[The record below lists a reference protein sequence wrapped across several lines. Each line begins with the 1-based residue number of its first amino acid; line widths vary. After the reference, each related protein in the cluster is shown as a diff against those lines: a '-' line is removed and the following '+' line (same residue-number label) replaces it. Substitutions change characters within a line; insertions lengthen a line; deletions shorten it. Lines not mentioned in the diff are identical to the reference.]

1 MREAGMIFSDTV
13 ICYFLDTFLMLYC
26 LVATAL
32 FFREKFCA
40 LQVAEPNDETNDV
53 YQELNL
59 EMKEDPYDVLKSEKK
74 KRDKKKKTGKIFT
87 EPGSLSMS
95 TIQKLREKCR
105 QQILEE
111 ESRRP

>member
-74 KRDKKKKTGKIFT
+74 RDKKKKTGQNQPQPRDKDLY
-87 EPGSLSMS
+87 ESLVP
-95 TIQKLREKCR
+95 
-105 QQILEE
+105 
-111 ESRRP
+111 RPPAAPPAV